1 MRAIIRYPGSKWGL
15 ADWIISH
22 FPENYDKMV
31 YLEPFCGSG
40 AVFFNKIPGAVET
53 VNDLDGDIVNL
64 YRVLRDNADGAEG
77 YIVTRWTTTDT
88 KS

>member
-1 MRAIIRYPGSKWGL
+1 MVPYQSKAPEAGKKMRAIIRYPGSKWGL

-40 AVFFNKIPGAVET
+40 AVFFNKIPGAS
-53 VNDLDGDIVNL
+53 GKKIV
-64 YRVLRDNADGAEG
+64 G
-77 YIVTRWTTTDT
+77 
-88 KS
+88 